1 VPEECFKTKVFQA
14 GQMWSICIHSVNSF
28 LFNSIYVKREDPS
41 VSPGSCRTQAAGYW
55 KSMDILNMERF
66 GKIEWFD
73 FEKYYTKIH
82 LENIH
87 NIQILRKQI

>member
-1 VPEECFKTKVFQA
+1 MEYEVAFPLA
-14 GQMWSICIHSVNSF
+14 SSIHSVNSF

-66 GKIEWFD
+66 EKIEWFD
-73 FEKYYTKIH
+73 SKNIAQKYIWKIY
-82 LENIH
+82 I
-87 NIQILRKQI
+87 IYKF